1 MTEIKDRVLTKLQG
15 ELKEFKNWQIEKV
28 LDMLEEGNTV
38 PFIARYRKEATGALD
53 EVQIKEI
60 QDSQVRVMN
69 LENRKDEVLASIAS
83 QDKLTP
89 QLEEEILAADQLQK
103 VEDLYLPYKRKR
115 RTKAVMAR
123 ESGLQPLAD
132 WLRSYPDQADLDSEA
147 EKYISEEYGI
157 TSSEEAL
164 DGAFEIIAE
173 EIGDRADFRETVR
186 QRTAKDGKLVSKL
199 KKEAV
204 DERNVYKEYYENEDK
219 ISHIRSHRVLAMNRG
234 EKEGVLSVSVQ
245 TDDEA
250 IIDQL
255 VNRSIPAG
263 KGTLPAAEWVEKAI
277 IDGYKRFIKPAV
289 EREIRNQLTEAA
301 EEQAIAVFAENLT
314 HLLLQAPLKD
324 QVILGFDPAFRSG
337 CKLAVIDRTGKLLAV
352 DIIYPHAKGHSA
364 QKAAG
369 SRLLEMIE
377 EFKVDTIAIG
387 NGTASRESEQFVAE
401 TIQSLDRQVAYVI
414 VNEAGASVYSA
425 SEEARREFPDLQVEE
440 RSAVSIARRL
450 QDPLAELVKID
461 PQSLGVGQY
470 QHDVSQK
477 ELTQALDFVIETS
490 VNRVGVNVNTASRA
504 LLQHV
509 SGLNKTTAQ
518 NFIDHREEQGVF
530 TNRKQ
535 FKQVA
540 RVGAKTYEQA
550 VGFLRIPNGDNP
562 LDNTGIHPETYK
574 EARQIMEMA
583 GISMDDIGTQEVKSS
598 ILDLNPEEV
607 KEETELGSETMKD
620 IITSLINPGRDM
632 RDEMEGPALRTDVLS
647 IEDIQAGMQLE
658 GVVRNVVDFGAFVD
672 IGVGQDGLVHISKL
686 SPQFVTHPSDM
697 VAVGDIVDVWVED
710 VDLDRQRIQLSMIP
724 L

>member
-1 MTEIKDRVLTKLQG
+1 MTEIKDRVLMKLQS

-28 LDMLEEGNTV
+28 LQMLDEGNTV
-38 PFIARYRKEATGALD
+38 PFIARYRKEATGVLD

-69 LENRKDEVLASIAS
+69 LENRKDEVIASIAS
-83 QDKLTP
+83 QDKLTSE
-89 QLEEEILAADQLQK
+89 LEEEILAADKLQK
-103 VEDLYLPYKRKR
+103 VDDLYLPYKRKR

-132 WLRSYPDQADLDSEA
+132 WLRTYPDQANLDSEA
-147 EKYISEEYGI
+147 EKYISESQGI
-157 TSSEEAL
+157 TSSQEAL

-173 EIGDRADFRETVR
+173 EIGDRADFRETAR
-186 QRTAKDGKLVSKL
+186 QRTVKDGKLASKL
-199 KKEAV
+199 KKDAV
-204 DERNVYKEYYENEDK
+204 DERNVYKEYYENEDG
-219 ISHIRSHRVLAMNRG
+219 ISNVRSHRVLAMNRG
-234 EKEGVLSVSVQ
+234 EKEGVLSLSVQ

-255 VNRSIPAG
+255 VNRSIPAS
-263 KGTLPAAEWVEKAI
+263 KRTLPAAEWVEKAI

-289 EREIRNQLTEAA
+289 EREIRNRLTEAA

-314 HLLLQAPLKD
+314 HLLLQAPLRD

-352 DIIYPHAKGHSA
+352 DIIYPHAKGHPA

-583 GISMDDIGTQEVKSS
+583 GISMDDIGTEEVKSS

-686 SPQFVTHPSDM
+686 SQQFVTHPSDM

>member
-263 KGTLPAAEWVEKAI
+263 KGTLPEAEWVEKAI

-518 NFIDHREEQGVF
+518 NFIDHREEQGIF

-583 GISMDDIGTQEVKSS
+583 GISMDDIGTEEVKSS

>member
-263 KGTLPAAEWVEKAI
+263 KGALPAAEWVEKAI

-583 GISMDDIGTQEVKSS
+583 GISMDDIGTEEVKSS